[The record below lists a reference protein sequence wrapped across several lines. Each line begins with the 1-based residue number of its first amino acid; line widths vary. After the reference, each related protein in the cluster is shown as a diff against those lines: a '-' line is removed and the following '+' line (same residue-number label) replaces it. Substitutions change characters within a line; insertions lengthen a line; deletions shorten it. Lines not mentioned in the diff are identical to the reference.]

1 MPPWRRKWKPAA
13 PGARQ
18 AAAAALAQFGP
29 RRQAPRLL
37 LALLTASLAAHV
49 ALTALAAPAARS
61 SDMAF
66 LEGENTYLN
75 KVAQKAK
82 AKTVSRTMA
91 QRVTMPPP
99 PPDPEAVVNSTLS
112 AQISTDIAK
121 TIGKLVD
128 VEVANKLTAR
138 VESRLKDELA
148 EAAKNIAEGKLSE
161 QEIKDLQAQFQ
172 KRAHE
177 QTASA
182 LQEHREETQ
191 VEHAKLSVIDWY
203 EGRVSAQLRVKMRE
217 ELFTH
222 RERALWAGTWSG
234 GNWGWLTGW
243 WTGGDFA
250 YYNERLG
257 MIGGLARGNFY
268 DPQRR
273 FGGKPLEHGQ
283 ALLPDW
289 PEPSAKQA
297 EALSMLVRQYHDG
310 GDRHRPWDQCI
321 AYFIRHW
328 HPHRADELAG
338 QVAAIAKLWDQVL
351 AGAQGYQDKAAANVP
366 PDQLKPLQQAVLEG
380 LGAIA
385 AEGGKLCVTPER
397 QGQCNVVNR
406 AVRNRVLRGE
416 EREKVYQ
423 RLVAAIVAAIEP
435 AIRDMAQTEFRE
447 GIIIRQQGMEETLKE
462 FTKEVLA
469 LLKRDVE
476 AVVPKPQ
483 FDELAFLGGMNPYRS
498 KVTGKDSAPADEELA
513 AEEAAAAKVLEA
525 WGPDDRKWADKRQAV
540 LAEEFAAAA
549 DRVSAALVD
558 RLTEEGRLRSDFYNA
573 VETVDYTDKV
583 KQRLEARRRAM
594 EGRGQDLAKLTDEG
608 VPDTSASMIALMFGA
623 SKGHGA
629 NLEPVQTTMFPA
641 FLQDGSPQ
649 VAVMPAAALYPRVAH
664 KWGFETQPDVKAKF
678 STPRFEGIPFLP
690 QFPNMDGELADW
702 GKIRPLILNRAA
714 GEPIVVLAA
723 WNYQGF
729 FFGYRV
735 VQPEESFYWPSQY
748 RAHGAH
754 DYYAIVTDKVGGLDW
769 AYRGDY
775 FRLLFDT
782 LDARR
787 PNRGEP
793 HAQEFVVFPR
803 GTDSMADT
811 PGIERVIASQRD
823 AATKQWRG
831 IKSTCKAFSLQP
843 PATHGPDG
851 TGPYRVTRAIATGP
865 AEQQGYATE
874 VFIPRTLF
882 NVPIFCPGWNIG
894 FDCAVA
900 TGAQGRFKGQVW
912 ASENG
917 AGGGLGGGNDPS
929 LWGDL
934 LLLGTDPKIFVQNA
948 DSAGTIARSIHP
960 GHSYL
965 ITVIDPDRNVTLS
978 RKDTVLVSAEVNA
991 TNGDV
996 EVYVLEETEPNSSV
1010 FRGYVNTQPGAGRA
1024 VQGLL
1029 EVLPLQTVRL
1039 GYVDI
1044 ADARGNRNAVFEIKL
1059 PVAAAVT
1066 NLASVGK

>member
-37 LALLTASLAAHV
+37 LALLAASLAAHV

-629 NLEPVQTTMFPA
+629 SLQPVEASMQPLYLAPALPEAAMRASPPSYPPPPTRWRAVTQAEPKPPFKCHRA
-641 FLQDGSPQ
+641 E
-649 VAVMPAAALYPRVAH
+649 A
-664 KWGFETQPDVKAKF
+664 
-678 STPRFEGIPFLP
+678 IPFLAN
-690 QFPNMDGELADW
+690 FPKLDGDLTDW
-702 GKIRPLILNRAA
+702 GSIRPLVTQKIRWITCPEKPFL
-714 GEPIVVLAA
+714 IYMA

-729 FFGYRV
+729 FIGYRV
-735 VQPEESFYWPSQY
+735 DLPPEKFCYPEEGQPNASGLVVQRPTGY
-748 RAHGAH
+748 R
-754 DYYAIVTDKVGGLDW
+754 W
-769 AYRGDY
+769 AYRGDNI
-775 FRLLFDT
+775 RLLFDT
-782 LDARR
+782 LDARGDF
-787 PNRGEP
+787 RGEP
-793 HAQEFVVFPR
+793 HTQEFCIFPR
-803 GTDSMADT
+803 GTETAPDL
-811 PGIERVIASQRD
+811 PGIERI
-823 AATKQWRG
+823 
-831 IKSTCKAFSLQP
+831 IKSTRDCVTRTAQWGEIKAQTVIFPPQP
-843 PATHGPDG
+843 AEGPDG
-851 TGPYRVTRAIATGP
+851 SGPYRVCKMDKD
-865 AEQQGYATE
+865 GYSVEAFLPRSLFRVP
-874 VFIPRTLF
+874 VFA
-882 NVPIFCPGWNIG
+882 PGWWIG
-894 FDCAVA
+894 FECVVGMGSQQNHGAVY
-900 TGAQGRFKGQVW
+900 GQLWANFVW
-912 ASENG
+912 NG
-917 AGGGLGGGNDPS
+917 HGELGDKDFPKD
-929 LWGDL
+929 WGDI
-934 LLLGTDPKIFVQNA
+934 LLLGTDPQVAVQNA
-948 DSAGTIARSIHP
+948 DPQGSLASCVVP

-965 ITVIDPDRNVTLS
+965 VTVIDPDRNVNLAEE
-978 RKDTVLVSAEVNA
+978 DTVLVSAEALGGGN
-991 TNGDV
+991 DV
-996 EVYVLEETEPNSSV
+996 EVLILKETGKNTSV
-1010 FRGYVNTQPGAGRA
+1010 FRGYVNTQPGPGRQ
-1024 VQGLL
+1024 VQGVI
-1029 EVLPLQTVRL
+1029 ECLPGQSLRL
-1039 GYVDI
+1039 GYVDF
-1044 ADARGNRNAVFEIKL
+1044 ANARGDRNVTYHVQL
-1059 PVAAAVT
+1059 PVVSAVT
-1066 NLASVGK
+1066 LAEAGR